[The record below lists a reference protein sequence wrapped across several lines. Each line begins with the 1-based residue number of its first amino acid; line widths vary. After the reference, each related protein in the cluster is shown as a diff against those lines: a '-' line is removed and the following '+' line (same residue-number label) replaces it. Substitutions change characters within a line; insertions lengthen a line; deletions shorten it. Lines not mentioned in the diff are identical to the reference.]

1 MLSHH
6 RLSLELQ
13 TLLPGLRV
21 TLSTSTV
28 DVLDERRPDERTQV
42 DCSAGDASADLT
54 RLRPVS
60 AIRVELLA
68 APAAQA

>member
-1 MLSHH
+1 VSHH

-28 DVLDERRPDERTQV
+28 DVLDERRPNERAQV
-42 DCSAGDASADLT
+42 EGSVGDAGADLT

-68 APAAQA
+68 AATAQS